1 MKKIFS
7 ALTII
12 LSASSLFS
20 QANNELYNNGA
31 LIHISTGAEVHVLG
45 DVHMRGATG
54 MLSHYGLLKVDG
66 NMYGDNLFQQRG
78 TGTTRIQNNLVNSG
92 QAQKISGSYAV
103 RGTSSSMTG
112 VDDGSFY
119 NLELANDQGIVWL
132 ETNAIAGS
140 TPYVADVRNAVDFL
154 YGPVNN
160 RIITHNPAIL
170 PANGS
175 GYSAVFGVMNPT
187 AGLASMIDNTVTL
200 YGNMSNVDV
209 GYVQG
214 KLRRVINPAG
224 GIYGYVLGLEPAG
237 AGMQRGM
244 QYMHM
249 NFGPNTYDVLE
260 GYFETGLDN
269 TFASQLECSGYMID
283 YWGGIDHG
291 QWIVN
296 SPNGGSGTY
305 SMTVWCQDDNF
316 PAKTVWLIT
325 KDNAIAGTPD
335 ECGPSPVNLTR
346 SAFNGFSS
354 FGVAASEVTILPV
367 DLIKIWAESKT
378 DHIEVNW
385 LIGSEQDVS
394 HYNLERSLDGSNFDY
409 LTTIAAVG
417 NSSSTLNYSY
427 DDFEVLRETNYFYR
441 YKVFDNDGSYEFSPV
456 VVGRLY
462 GEGNGNLNESV
473 FVYPNPSESNF
484 NLGIYSDGEKAI
496 QIQIYNTIGQLV
508 YNEQQNLSKGYNV
521 FPVSA
526 DEWAV
531 GMYNLKIQDLSSDE
545 NVWKKII
552 KN

>member
-7 ALTII
+7 TLT
-12 LSASSLFS
+12 LLLAASSVIS

-31 LIHISTGAEVHVLG
+31 LIHISAGAEVHVLG
-45 DVHMRGATG
+45 DVHMRGAAG

-78 TGTTRIQNNLVNSG
+78 TGTTRIQNNLANIG
-92 QAQKISGSYAV
+92 QIQKISGSYAV
-103 RGTSSSMTG
+103 RGTSSIMTG

-119 NLELANDQGIVWL
+119 NLELANDQGVVWL

-160 RIITHNPAIL
+160 RIITHNPVAL

-187 AGLASMIDNTVTL
+187 AGLGSMVDNTVSL

-214 KLRRVINPAG
+214 KLRRVISPAG

-249 NFGPNTYDVLE
+249 NFGANTYDVLE

-367 DLIKIWAESKT
+367 DLIKLWAESKT

-417 NSSSTLNYSY
+417 NSSTTLSYSY
-427 DDFEVLRETNYFYR
+427 DDFEVLRETNYYYR
-441 YKVFDNDGSYEFSPV
+441 YKVFDNDGSYEYSPV

-462 GEGNGNLNESV
+462 GEGTGDLNESV
-473 FVYPNPSESNF
+473 FVYPNPSENNF
-484 NLGIYSDGEKAI
+484 NIGIYSDSEKAI
-496 QIQIYNTIGQLV
+496 QVQIYNTVGQ
-508 YNEQQNLSKGYNV
+508 
-521 FPVSA
+521 
-526 DEWAV
+526 
-531 GMYNLKIQDLSSDE
+531 
-545 NVWKKII
+545 
-552 KN
+552 